1 MKKVTMHRHPQS
13 KPPFAQML
21 SDTTAPAV
29 IASSFVPGA
38 AISAPTRVAVAEPSG
53 WCLHLAHARRMCLAL
68 FCRHLTAVHLQ
79 QETATA
85 FI

>member
-1 MKKVTMHRHPQS
+1 MAN
-13 KPPFAQML
+13 PFAQMF
-21 SDTTAPAV
+21 SATTAPAV

-68 FCRHLTAVHLQ
+68 FCQHLTAVHLQ